1 MSDGEIWN
9 RLFKRVASFRSEL
22 RPAKSDAI
30 DALVLAVYGFRL
42 TFMLAV
48 RDHPDEA
55 RALRDVIIRE
65 LQQSVLS
72 RERIEGISDELAKL
86 CEFVEEAE

>member
-1 MSDGEIWN
+1 MSNGEMWN
-9 RLFKRVASFRSEL
+9 KLFKRVASFRADL
-22 RPAKSDAI
+22 RPAKTDAI
-30 DALVLAVYGFRL
+30 DALALAVYVLRL

-55 RALRDVIIRE
+55 RVLKDVIIRE

-72 RERIEGISDELAKL
+72 RERIEVISDELAKL
-86 CEFVEEAE
+86 CEFVEDTE